1 MIDSRAGAAN
11 MQDEMSL
18 EHLDMLEY
26 AQKKKKKSLKE
37 WGMSRE
43 HRGQLE
49 SALSGQIG
57 TEETHQV
64 SIEMILAYLQ
74 KIDAG

>member
-1 MIDSRAGAAN
+1 
-11 MQDEMSL
+11 
-18 EHLDMLEY
+18 ML
-26 AQKKKKKSLKE
+26 KKKKKKKGLKE

-49 SALSGQIG
+49 SALSGQVG

-64 SIEMILAYLQ
+64 SVEMTAKRQ
-74 KIDAG
+74 MQAKA

>member
-26 AQKKKKKSLKE
+26 AQKKKKSQKE

>member
-26 AQKKKKKSLKE
+26 AQKKKKKTSKNGVCPGNTGANLKV
-37 WGMSRE
+37 
-43 HRGQLE
+43 
-49 SALSGQIG
+49 LSVAKQEQRRL
-57 TEETHQV
+57 TKYQ
-64 SIEMILAYLQ
+64 
-74 KIDAG
+74 

>member
-1 MIDSRAGAAN
+1 
-11 MQDEMSL
+11 
-18 EHLDMLEY
+18 ML
-26 AQKKKKKSLKE
+26 KKKKKSLKE